1 MLQAVEQYVEDVLSG
16 KRPANAY
23 EIGAVK
29 RHVADLERDDITF
42 DEDRAARVL
51 RFFEFLK
58 HSKGRWAGDTF
69 TLEPWQAFIA
79 AVLFGWIRD
88 DGSRRFRTAYIEVP
102 RKNGKTTFAAGLGLY
117 LFFADGEAGAEV
129 YAAATKKDQ
138 ARIAHGEAVRMV
150 KSSPG
155 LHKRIRTYRDNLHVL
170 DTSSKFEPLGADADT
185 MDGLNVH
192 GAIVDELHA
201 HKNRNVWDVL
211 ETATGSRSQPLILAI
226 TTAGFDKHSICRE
239 QHDYTEKILDGVVND
254 DAFFGIIYTIDE
266 DDDYNDEAT
275 WIKANPNLGVSV
287 SMDDMRTLAARAV
300 QIPTQLNAFLR
311 LKLNVW
317 TESETRWIKADTW
330 AACSGDYTE
339 DELRGR
345 QCYAGLDLATTTDVA
360 ALVLVFPPEREDE
373 PYRII
378 GRYFVPRD
386 NMQSRVE
393 RDRVPYDVWNRD
405 GWMIAT
411 EGNVIDYRAV
421 MHEVDR
427 LAQLYDIKE
436 VAFDRWGAPNFV
448 QQLQE
453 LGGDDWVVS
462 FGQGYAS
469 MSPAS
474 KEFEKLVLSGEIEH
488 RSDPVLSWMVANVVI
503 EQDPAGNIKPSKAKS
518 TEKID
523 GVVAAIMA
531 TDRALRAR
539 EVDESS
545 IYDKRGVIV
554 I

>member
-42 DEDRAARVL
+42 NEDRAARVL

-58 HSKGRWAGDTF
+58 HSKGKWAGDTF

-79 AVLFGWIRD
+79 AVLFGWVRE

-239 QHDYTEKILDGVVND
+239 QHDYTEKILDGVVSD

-266 DDDYNDEAT
+266 DDDYNDETT

-287 SMDDMRTLAARAV
+287 SMDDMRTLAARAA

-393 RDRVPYDVWNRD
+393 RDRVPYDVWHRD

-411 EGNVIDYRAV
+411 DGNVIDYRAV

-436 VAFDRWGAPNFV
+436 AAFDRWGAPNFV

-545 IYDKRGVIV
+545 IYDQRGVLV

>member
-58 HSKGRWAGDTF
+58 HSKGKWAGDTF

-266 DDDYNDEAT
+266 DDDYNDETT
-275 WIKANPNLGVSV
+275 WIKANPNLGISV

-393 RDRVPYDVWNRD
+393 RDRVPYDVWHRD

>member
-1 MLQAVEQYVEDVLSG
+1 MLEAVNAYIESILSG
-16 KRPANAY
+16 DRPANRY
-23 EIGAVK
+23 EVQAVK
-29 RHVADLERDDITF
+29 RHMQDLQRDDLTF
-42 DEDRAARVL
+42 SEDRASRAL

-58 HSKGRWAGDTF
+58 HSKGKWAGDTF
-69 TLEPWQAFIA
+69 ELQGWQAFIVA
-79 AVLFGWIRD
+79 SLFGWIRE
-88 DGSRRFRTAYIEVP
+88 DGTRRFRTAYIEVP
-102 RKNGKTTFAAGLGLY
+102 RKNGKTTLAAGIGLY

-155 LHKRIRTYRDNLHVL
+155 LHKRVRTYRDNLHVL
-170 DTSSKFEPLGADADT
+170 ETSSKFEPLGADADT

-192 GAIVDELHA
+192 GAIIDELHA
-201 HKNRNVWDVL
+201 HKSRGVWDVL

-226 TTAGFDKHSICRE
+226 TTAGFDRHSICRE
-239 QHDYTEKILDGVVND
+239 QHDYTERILDGIVRD
-254 DAFFGIIYTIDE
+254 DSFFGIVYTIDE
-266 DDDYNDEAT
+266 EDDYNDETT
-275 WIKANPNLGVSV
+275 WVKANPNLGVSV

-330 AACSGDYTE
+330 ATCEEDYTE
-339 DELRGR
+339 DDLRGR

-360 ALVLVFPPEREDE
+360 AFVLVFPPERDGE

-378 GRYFVPRD
+378 GRYFVPRE
-386 NMQSRVE
+386 NMRDRVE
-393 RDRVPYDVWNRD
+393 RDRVPYDVWVRD
-405 GWMIAT
+405 GWMVAT
-411 EGNVIDYRAV
+411 EGNVIDYRAI

-427 LAQLYDIKE
+427 MAQLYDIKE

-474 KEFEKLVLSGEIEH
+474 KEFEKLVLSGDMKH
-488 RSDPVLSWMVANVVI
+488 RGDPVLSWMVANTVI
-503 EQDPAGNIKPSKAKS
+503 EQDPAGNIKPSKSKS
-518 TEKID
+518 SEKID
-523 GVVAAIMA
+523 GVVATIMA

-545 IYDKRGVIV
+545 IYEQRGI
-554 I
+554 ITI